1 MRYDDSE
8 HAWLDRR
15 AADIARE
22 TDWPLPIARSE
33 AAAQLTR
40 GRHSGRVAAV
50 VLLGRRQ
57 VRHSDTDDGTA
68 LGRDDDVEP

>member
-15 AADIARE
+15 AAEIARE
-22 TDWPLPIARSE
+22 TGWPLPIARSE

-40 GRHSGRVAAV
+40 GRRSGRAAGV
-50 VLLGRRQ
+50 ILLERRQ
-57 VRHSDTDDGTA
+57 IQNSDTDDGAAETSA
-68 LGRDDDVEP
+68 